1 MTKRKSVTAAVGGLG
16 LAAAV
21 PCALCFGLVGVVAGL
36 GVAAAAWAGG
46 LVAGVAAL
54 AAVIVLLL
62 RGRRRRACR
71 VPEDRSG
78 EKA

>member
-1 MTKRKSVTAAVGGLG
+1 VGLSAGI
-16 LAAAV
+16 
-21 PCALCFGLVGVVAGL
+21 PCALCFGLVGAVAGL

-54 AAVIVLLL
+54 AAVTVLFL

-71 VPEDRSG
+71 
-78 EKA
+78 AL